1 MSMLECPTTTTDAEV
16 THGRQLHNLITTLSP
31 KYKDSEQSTFIL
43 QHFYRRLKLCKSLK
57 SKTEMKTSSNRDD
70 RPLGGDCWERTF
82 IFIQVSVIT
91 SCNKMITTTSTKNK
105 ER

>member
-1 MSMLECPTTTTDAEV
+1 MTYEAKEHP
-16 THGRQLHNLITTLSP
+16 LSFEDVLS
-31 KYKDSEQSTFIL
+31 YTSQ
-43 QHFYRRLKLCKSLK
+43 K
-57 SKTEMKTSSNRDD
+57 SKTKKKTSSNRDD

-91 SCNKMITTTSTKNK
+91 FCNKMITTTSTKNK

>member
-1 MSMLECPTTTTDAEV
+1 MNNEAKEQP
-16 THGRQLHNLITTLSP
+16 LSFEDVLS
-31 KYKDSEQSTFIL
+31 YTSQ
-43 QHFYRRLKLCKSLK
+43 K
-57 SKTEMKTSSNRDD
+57 SKTKKKTSSNRDD

-91 SCNKMITTTSTKNK
+91 FCNKVITTTSTKNK